1 MVKTLLYESIQ
12 KAEEIAEIRK
22 QEAAAD
28 AKRKQE
34 ARDAKRA
41 KQVEIREGYEYL
53 NRLDHQAAA
62 AASQEFFAE
71 VDEDQDVIMEDED
84 QDFLAEEIL
93 GVKISRI
100 ERNNTPLPLTAL
112 ELTRSQVQRYDG
124 FSNTACDWLVVTSFK
139 PSFRSL
145 KTKIVDLFQG

>member
-12 KAEEIAEIRK
+12 KAEEIAELRK

-28 AKRKQE
+28 AKRRQE

-53 NRLDHQAAA
+53 NRLDQQAAA

-71 VDEDQDVIMEDED
+71 VDEGQGQDVIMEDED

-139 PSFRSL
+139 PSFCS
-145 KTKIVDLFQG
+145 